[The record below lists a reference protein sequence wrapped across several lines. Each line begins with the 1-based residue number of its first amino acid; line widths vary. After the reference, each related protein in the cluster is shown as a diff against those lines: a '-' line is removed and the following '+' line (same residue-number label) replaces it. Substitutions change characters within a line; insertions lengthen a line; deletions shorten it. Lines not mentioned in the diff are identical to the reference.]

1 MPTVLMILGWRF
13 SFYANEGN
21 EPPHIHCRKG
31 DADAKYWLVAETFE
45 VIEAYAYNLS
55 MDDRR
60 AVRKIIFEHFDYI
73 MEQWVAFK
81 ERMQ

>member
-1 MPTVLMILGWRF
+1 MPTVLMMLGWRF
-13 SFYANEGN
+13 SFYANEGD

-45 VIEAYAYNLS
+45 IVEAYAYNLTVA
-55 MDDRR
+55 DRR

-73 MEQWVAFK
+73 LEQWNSFK

>member
-55 MDDRR
+55 MTDRR

-73 MEQWVAFK
+73 LEQWNTFK
-81 ERMQ
+81 ERIQ

>member
-55 MDDRR
+55 MADRR

-73 MEQWVAFK
+73 LEQWGAFK
-81 ERMQ
+81 ERMR